1 MTSADCQQQ
10 ATIGVVLTGS
20 QKKPLPAKLCD
31 GDEYDLVECS
41 DTVPAA
47 VDLCL
52 VDAATVQTQ
61 PEPITDWR
69 TQQSP
74 VFAPIVLLA
83 DSSSQTEYDI
93 EPESPIRCDGII
105 ERSAPN
111 ATLIRRIESLCQRRT
126 LSQELADTKQLTA
139 SIFESS
145 PLAKLIMGADG
156 TIERANVRA
165 GELFA
170 TAHTELV
177 GQPYSSDGWI
187 TLADGTKRVVENGF
201 PFADVIDTA
210 EPTAEHE
217 CTIIRPDEDDVVVSV
232 NAVPIQTDD
241 AAVARV
247 LLTLTDITARRAHA
261 NERDRQVDLFRK
273 AQDLANVGT
282 WEYDL
287 RTDDFYWT
295 DEVYQIYGLS
305 TDVEVTREQGIAAY
319 HPADRPTIRDAF
331 ERAVDDGESY
341 DLELRLLDDTDTLRW
356 VRTRGEPQFDDT
368 GDVIR
373 VRGTIQDITE
383 RRAREG
389 ELQQMR
395 NAVDKAPIG
404 IVLSDPTQADNPL
417 VYVNDGFV
425 EQTGY
430 TRQEATGRN
439 CRFLQGEDT
448 DEETIAELRAAIDA
462 SEPASVT
469 IRNYRADGS
478 PFWNHLEIAPV
489 TDESGTVVNYIGF
502 QQDVT
507 ARQERQ
513 EALKETQQQLE
524 LVLSETNTGVWTFQP
539 DSDTVTPV
547 AFPAGL
553 GLADHVSGVDT
564 YLEQIHPADRDALKD
579 SIGSAID
586 AQESFDVEFRL
597 DTDEYER
604 WLRSHGTV
612 ITDPDG
618 TDRVVGITTEITER
632 VHRTT
637 ALAKRERLLR
647 ELHTATRRYYPLE
660 SKQALAEFVIEF
672 LETALDLSYASMKL
686 FDDDTG
692 VLRSVCDSAAFAELP
707 DSFATVAPGDNPV
720 WEAYRSG
727 KSHRI
732 NTSEFD
738 GVTEEPPVS
747 LSQLVAVPVGDF
759 GVIAVYLPEETA
771 FTNVDIDIVEVVATN
786 AEAVLRGFETAESQ
800 AQLAAQLSTQ
810 RTEIDTLQAVVDTI
824 QAIQDRVSQAD
835 SRAELDAAVCEELAT
850 PALIDFAWIGRPR
863 ATETAL
869 TVTALT
875 GDGEQYLD
883 TIRSTHACSLPAH
896 IAATER
902 EPFSSNAISQHV
914 QETDWA
920 KEALSC
926 GYNAVLSVPLV
937 HDDVLYGVLTAY
949 SSHDDGFNEMYTN
962 LLTDAASLLVNYTRV
977 LDQRPLGAN
986 QTPTTV
992 TFEVADDSCP
1002 LQRLAAAT
1010 TGEIRLDTLV
1020 RATDDM
1026 VTAVATITDGDRQ
1039 AVCDY
1044 ASTATGIE
1052 SATPFGT
1059 DDSQQ
1064 LLVELPRPFFATEVE
1079 QHGGQLLSATAT
1091 PGTTRIQLRIT
1102 SDVSRRPLF
1111 EFVTTKFEEAELT
1124 AQAEG
1129 RADPVEADTS
1139 AIDALTE
1146 RQREI
1151 LNAAYYG
1158 GYYETPRQVTGEEL
1172 AASFDISSPAVYNHL
1187 QAAQKK
1193 ILQQTLDDEPAAQR
1207 VGLDS

>member
-1 MTSADCQQQ
+1 MTPSDSQQQ
-10 ATIGVVLTGS
+10 ATIGVVRNDA
-20 QKKPLPAKLCD
+20 QEEPLPAELCD
-31 GDEYDLVECS
+31 SDEYDIVECS
-41 DTVPAA
+41 DTVPAG

-52 VDAATVQTQ
+52 VDTATVQTQ
-61 PEPITDWR
+61 PAPVTDWR

-74 VFAPIVLLA
+74 IFAPIVLLA
-83 DSSSQTEYDI
+83 DSSSQTDHGLDN
-93 EPESPIRCDGII
+93 ESPIRYDGVI
-105 ERSAPN
+105 ERSTPN
-111 ATLIRRIESLCQRRT
+111 AALTRRIESLLQRRT

-139 SIFESS
+139 SIFDSS
-145 PLAKLIMGADG
+145 PLAKLIVGADG
-156 TIERANVRA
+156 TIERANACA
-165 GELFA
+165 GDLFDLSPSA
-170 TAHTELV
+170 LV
-177 GQPYSSDGWI
+177 GQPYSLDGWI
-187 TLADGTKRVVENGF
+187 TLDDGTKRIVENGF

-210 EPTAEHE
+210 EPVSEHE
-217 CTIIRPDEDDVVVSV
+217 CTINRPHDDDILVSV

-241 AAVARV
+241 AAVGQV
-247 LLTLTDITARRAHA
+247 LLTLTDITARREHA
-261 NERDRQVDLFRK
+261 NERDRQVDLFTK
-273 AQDLANVGT
+273 AQDIANVGA

-295 DEVYQIYGLS
+295 DEVYQLYGLS
-305 TDVEVTREQGIAAY
+305 TDAELTSERGIAAY
-319 HPADRPTIRDAF
+319 HPADRPEIQDAF
-331 ERAVDDGESY
+331 ERAVDAGESY
-341 DLELRLLDDTDTLRW
+341 DLELRLIDDTDTLRW

-383 RRAREG
+383 RKAREG

-395 NAVDKAPIG
+395 NAVDRAPIG
-404 IVLSDPTQADNPL
+404 IVVSDPTQADNPL

-448 DEETIAELRAAIDA
+448 DEATVAELRSAIDA
-462 SEPASVT
+462 AEPASVT

-489 TDESGTVVNYIGF
+489 TDESGTLVNYIGF

-507 ARQERQ
+507 ERKERQ
-513 EALKETQQQLE
+513 EALKETQQRLA
-524 LVLSETNTGVWTFQP
+524 LVLSETHTGVWTFHP
-539 DSDTVTPV
+539 ESDTITPIE
-547 AFPAGL
+547 FPEGL
-553 GLADHVSGVDT
+553 GLSDDASGVDA
-564 YLEQIHPADRDALKD
+564 YLAQIHPADRDTVKAH
-579 SIGSAID
+579 IRSAIESH
-586 AQESFDVEFRL
+586 ESFDVEFRL

-637 ALAKRERLLR
+637 ALEKRERLLR
-647 ELHTATRRYYPLE
+647 ELHTATRQYYPLE
-660 SKQALAEFVIEF
+660 SKHALAAFVIEF

-692 VLRSVCDSAAFAELP
+692 VLRSVCDSTAYAERP
-707 DSFATVAPGDNPV
+707 DSRATVAPGDNPV

-727 KSHRI
+727 ESHRV
-732 NTSEFD
+732 NTPQFNDVAE
-738 GVTEEPPVS
+738 GLPVS
-747 LSQLVAVPVGDF
+747 FSQLVAVPVGDF

-786 AEAVLRGFETAESQ
+786 AEAVLRGFESAESR
-800 AQLAAQLSTQ
+800 AKLAAQLSTQ
-810 RTEIDTLQAVVDTI
+810 RTQIDTLQAVVDTT

-835 SRAELDAAVCEELAT
+835 TRGELDTAVCEELAT

-869 TVTALT
+869 TVTASA

-883 TIRSTHACSLPAH
+883 TVRSAHGACSLPAH

-914 QETDWA
+914 RETDWA

-926 GYNAVLSVPLV
+926 GYSAVLSVPLV

-949 SSHDDGFNEMYTN
+949 SADEDAFDEMYTN
-962 LLTDAASLLVNYTRV
+962 LLTDASSLLVNYTRV

-986 QTPTTV
+986 HTPTTV
-992 TFEVADDSCP
+992 TFELADDSDP

-1010 TGEIRLDTLV
+1010 SSEIRLKTIV
-1020 RATDDM
+1020 RATDDT
-1026 VTAVATITDGDRQ
+1026 VTVVAAVTDGDRQ
-1039 AVCDY
+1039 AVCEY
-1044 ASTATGIE
+1044 ASTATGIN

-1064 LLVELPRPFFATEVE
+1064 LLLELPRPFFATAVE
-1079 QHGGQLLSATAT
+1079 QYGGQLLTATAT
-1091 PGTTRIQLRIT
+1091 PASTRIQLRIT
-1102 SDVSRRPLF
+1102 SGVPRRPLF
-1111 EFVTTKFEEAELT
+1111 EYITTQFEDAELI
-1124 AQAEG
+1124 AQEERPA
-1129 RADPVEADTS
+1129 AAMDDT
-1139 AIDALTE
+1139 DTLDELTE
-1146 RQREI
+1146 RQREV

-1172 AASFDISSPAVYNHL
+1172 AASFDISSPAVYKHL
-1187 QAAQKK
+1187 QAAHKK
-1193 ILQQTLDDEPAAQR
+1193 LLRQTLDDEPAAQP